1 MPITQEDVESQRQY
15 AQDANLDAETLK
27 SYTKEAIDYLRYM
40 GTPQEADKKRLTE
53 ERVRREL
60 DETVATSKPANTKN
74 NNTTA
79 SIKAPKPT
87 LRINGIQPL
96 KEEAPDEAIS
106 KQIEAVAQAV
116 KELAKDNPSQDGMQM
131 TSDSSTIAEPLTAP
145 VESRDNNSKV
155 TATSEETVEALPDV
169 KPVKPVENTDKEE
182 PINAPVESVSP
193 LTMPEVEESTQP
205 IIQNITVEQEREL
218 REEYPFFDF
227 DTPPKDKDSIEQ
239 LQQFKKDLYAEMS
252 KRKKTES
259 VASATSLPT
268 AQPINSQPLQ
278 ADTEPVAENAVAVES
293 DKKNSNLT
301 LEQKQEL
308 REEYSK
314 FDFDRPPKDD
324 DEAKRMDRFERDLYA
339 EMSKR
344 KTQENNLN
352 LITRNPI
359 TSPESSNEPSIAT
372 VISNNTGEPVESE
385 ATAQDASISSVQSNS
400 TEADATPIQPG
411 ASVSANKF
419 SESTPQL
426 EATAATPLQSLE
438 PVETPTA
445 ATSQPVPKA
454 TPTDTIETSI
464 KGLISSNN
472 NIVTV
477 LYGISN
483 TINEI
488 LKNMGSLG
496 DISGLEGQQG
506 PRKNSAVT
514 TINDGSINMYRGSFR
529 PQNNVNNTMLRPT
542 TPGFTV

>member
-1 MPITQEDVESQRQY
+1 MPITQEDMESQRQY
-15 AQDANLDAETLK
+15 AQDANLDADTLK

-40 GTPQEADKKRLTE
+40 GTPQEADKKRLAE
-53 ERVRREL
+53 ERVRKEL
-60 DETVATSKPANTKN
+60 DKTGVVSKSANAKN

-79 SIKAPKPT
+79 SIKAPKPM

-96 KEEAPDEAIS
+96 REETPDEIIS
-106 KQIEAVAQAV
+106 EKIEAVAQAV
-116 KELAKDNPSQDGMQM
+116 KDLAKDNPDQKGMQV
-131 TSDSSTIAEPLTAP
+131 TPANNTIAEPLIAP
-145 VESRDNNSKV
+145 VEVGDNNSKV
-155 TATSEETVEALPDV
+155 TSVAEEPITSLPV
-169 KPVKPVENTDKEE
+169 VSPVKPTEDTSKEE
-182 PINAPVESVSP
+182 PINAPIESVRPSA
-193 LTMPEVEESTQP
+193 MPEVEKSAQP

-227 DTPPKDKDSIEQ
+227 DTPPKDKDSTEQ
-239 LQQFKKDLYAEMS
+239 LQQFKRDLYAEMS

-268 AQPINSQPLQ
+268 AQPADSQPLQ
-278 ADTEPVAENAVAVES
+278 SDMEPVSESIEVVED
-293 DKKNSNLT
+293 DKKNANLT

-344 KTQENNLN
+344 KSQESNPN
-352 LITRNPI
+352 LIARRSI
-359 TSPESSNEPSIAT
+359 TSSETPNESPIAT
-372 VISNNTGEPVESE
+372 VTDNNTDEPVESKN
-385 ATAQDASISSVQSNS
+385 TAQDASISSVQSNS
-400 TEADATPIQPG
+400 TEASTTPIQPS
-411 ASVSANKF
+411 ASAAANEF
-419 SESTPQL
+419 SKLTPQL
-426 EATAATPLQSLE
+426 EAAAATPLQSLE

-464 KGLISSNN
+464 KGLVNSNN

-496 DISGLEGQQG
+496 DISGLDGQQG
-506 PRKNSAVT
+506 SRKNSAVT

>member
-1 MPITQEDVESQRQY
+1 MPITQEDMESQRQY
-15 AQDANLDAETLK
+15 AQDANLDADTLK

-40 GTPQEADKKRLTE
+40 GTPQEADKKRLAE
-53 ERVRREL
+53 ERVRKEL
-60 DETVATSKPANTKN
+60 DETGAVSKSANAKN

-79 SIKAPKPT
+79 SIKAPKPM

-96 KEEAPDEAIS
+96 REETPDEIIS
-106 KQIEAVAQAV
+106 EKIEAVAQAV
-116 KELAKDNPSQDGMQM
+116 KDLAKDNPDQKGIQV
-131 TSDSSTIAEPLTAP
+131 TPANNTIAEPLIAP
-145 VESRDNNSKV
+145 VEVGDNNSKV
-155 TATSEETVEALPDV
+155 TSVTEEPITSLPV
-169 KPVKPVENTDKEE
+169 VSPVKPTEDTSKEE
-182 PINAPVESVSP
+182 PINAPIESVRPSA
-193 LTMPEVEESTQP
+193 MPEVEKSVQP

-227 DTPPKDKDSIEQ
+227 DTPPKDKDSTEQ
-239 LQQFKKDLYAEMS
+239 LQQFKRDLYAEMS

-259 VASATSLPT
+259 VANTTSLPT
-268 AQPINSQPLQ
+268 AQPTNPQPLQ
-278 ADTEPVAENAVAVES
+278 SDMEPVSESIEVVED
-293 DKKNSNLT
+293 DKKNANLT

-344 KTQENNLN
+344 KSQESNSN
-352 LITRNPI
+352 LIARKSI
-359 TSPESSNEPSIAT
+359 TFSETPNESPVAT
-372 VISNNTGEPVESE
+372 VTDNTTNEPVESKN
-385 ATAQDASISSVQSNS
+385 TAQDASISSVQSNS
-400 TEADATPIQPG
+400 TEASTTPIQPS
-411 ASVSANKF
+411 ASAAANEF
-419 SESTPQL
+419 SKLTPQL
-426 EATAATPLQSLE
+426 EATTATSLQSLE

-464 KGLISSNN
+464 KGLVNSNN

-496 DISGLEGQQG
+496 DISDLDGQQG
-506 PRKNSAVT
+506 SRKNSAVT